1 MTDHPENTQTPGLLK
16 KSQVNYQTSR
26 GPTVD
31 SVAALLLRQA
41 LKALQPERKIDPD
54 QTMIGTPQW
63 RVRDGTL
70 VAMPTQFESLTQAL
84 VRARS
89 SMVPPSSYAL
99 KASVFAPAC
108 SRIDSPDRRTCSGCW
123 TTTRSVSSATNKDES
138 RQKSAGII
146 SRSTRC

>member
-89 SMVPPSSYAL
+89 SELGARSSMVPPSSYAL
-99 KASVFAPAC
+99 KASVFAPA
-108 SRIDSPDRRTCSGCW
+108 
-123 TTTRSVSSATNKDES
+123 
-138 RQKSAGII
+138 
-146 SRSTRC
+146 